1 MKLVEKASGWLF
13 ALGLAV
19 ALVLAFN
26 YLDVLILM
34 GFRGAGVDTKLY
46 KGIYSMTAAVI
57 NVIAFAAFFII
68 CKKLRRPVLQMRK
81 LGWVEV
87 VLLVIIAIGM
97 LGFVDTFIMVSDRIA
112 EYIKSLSEQM
122 TEYRQSVDRYTGVS
136 EDAVPLWDTVCYL
149 ITLCF
154 IVPLEEELIFRGAVF
169 GVLRRKMGPLASII
183 ITAVIF
189 GIMHRVSVH
198 TAYAIVC
205 GMILTACYYYTED
218 IFASVIMHSIFNII
232 GSGLGDL
239 LKLKELGV
247 SSGLRKEI
255 ILNCN
260 IICILMMVPA
270 GLGFLALA
278 RISRKRRNRKQAKA
292 ESVAAVE

>member
-1 MKLVEKASGWLF
+1 MRFAEKASGWLF

-34 GFRGAGVDTKLY
+34 GFRNAGIDTKLY
-46 KGIYSMTAAVI
+46 RGIYTLTAAVV
-57 NVIAFAAFFII
+57 NVVAFAVFFIV
-68 CKKLRRPVLQMRK
+68 CKKLRRPVLQIRK
-81 LGWVEV
+81 LGWTEIVLIV
-87 VLLVIIAIGM
+87 VIAIGM
-97 LGFVDTFIMVSDRIA
+97 LGFVDTFIMVSDRIS

-122 TEYRQSVDRYTGVS
+122 SQYRESVDRFSGVKA
-136 EDAVPLWDTVCYL
+136 EEVPLWDTICYL
-149 ITLCF
+149 VTICF

-169 GVLRRKMGPLASII
+169 GVLRRKMGPLASIL
-183 ITAVIF
+183 ITAAIF
-189 GIMHRVSVH
+189 GVMHRVSIQ

-218 IFASVIMHSIFNII
+218 IFASVIMHSIFNIL

-239 LKLKELGV
+239 LKLEGLGV

-255 ILNCN
+255 IMNCN

-278 RISRKRRNRKQAKA
+278 RISRKRRNRKQA

>member
-1 MKLVEKASGWLF
+1 MRFAEKASGWLF

-34 GFRGAGVDTKLY
+34 GFRNAGIDTKLY
-46 KGIYSMTAAVI
+46 RGIYTLTAAVV
-57 NVIAFAAFFII
+57 NVVAFAVFFIV
-68 CKKLRRPVLQMRK
+68 CKKLRRPVLQIRK

-87 VLLVIIAIGM
+87 VLIVVIAIGM
-97 LGFVDTFIMVSDRIA
+97 LGFVDTFIMVSDRIS

-122 TEYRQSVDRYTGVS
+122 SQYRESVDRFSGVKA
-136 EDAVPLWDTVCYL
+136 EEVPLWDTICYL
-149 ITLCF
+149 VTICF

-169 GVLRRKMGPLASII
+169 GVLRRKMGPLASIL
-183 ITAVIF
+183 ITAAIF
-189 GIMHRVSVH
+189 GVMHRVSIQ

-218 IFASVIMHSIFNII
+218 IFASVIMHSIFNIL

-239 LKLKELGV
+239 LKLEGLGV

-255 ILNCN
+255 IMNCN

-278 RISRKRRNRKQAKA
+278 RISRKRRNRKQA